1 MQRKILSLLLALA
14 VCLGLAA
21 PAMAGSFDI
30 QDGVLMKYT
39 GTGGDVVIP
48 KGVKTIGIWAF
59 KECADITSIT
69 IPDSV
74 TTIKQGAFSHCSSLT
89 SIRFRPA

>member
-1 MQRKILSLLLALA
+1 MQRRLLSLVLVLMM
-14 VCLGLAA
+14 CMGLAA

-48 KGVKTIGIWAF
+48 KGIKTIGVWAF

-69 IPDSV
+69 IQTV
-74 TTIKQGAFSHCSSLT
+74 
-89 SIRFRPA
+89 

>member
-1 MQRKILSLLLALA
+1 M
-14 VCLGLAA
+14 CLGLAA

-59 KECADITSIT
+59 KESN
-69 IPDSV
+69 
-74 TTIKQGAFSHCSSLT
+74 SLFLNRVRCKT
-89 SIRFRPA
+89 